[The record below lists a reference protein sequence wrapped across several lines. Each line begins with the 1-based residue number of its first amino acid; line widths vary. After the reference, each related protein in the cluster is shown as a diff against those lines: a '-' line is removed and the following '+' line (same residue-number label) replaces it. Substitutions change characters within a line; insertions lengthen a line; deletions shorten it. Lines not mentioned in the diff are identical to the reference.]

1 MFLLSPAKLLVILV
15 VALVVLGP
23 DKLPKVAKQLG
34 SLWADIRRYREK
46 LESEVR
52 SNFPDLPST
61 DTFTQAVRSPLT
73 FLESL
78 ADDHAD
84 DEAARS
90 GDPAGVRLDA
100 QVQTESET
108 PWQASSDCSESEA
121 HRPIELEDLVD
132 SCRHGTH
139 PFDVAHQI
147 RPERVPEVGLSELN

>member
-52 SNFPDLPST
+52 SSFPDLPSA

-73 FLESL
+73 LLESL
-78 ADDHAD
+78 ADNNAD
-84 DEAARS
+84 NEAARPH
-90 GDPAGVRLDA
+90 DAAGVRLDA
-100 QVQTESET
+100 QCQTEPET
-108 PWQASSDCSESEA
+108 QWNASSDCTESDV
-121 HRPIELEDLVD
+121 HKPIELEDLVD
-132 SCRHGTH
+132 SRGHGSH

-147 RPERVPEVGLSELN
+147 RPDAVPEVGSSELY

>member
-52 SNFPDLPST
+52 SSFPDLPSA

-78 ADDHAD
+78 ADDSVIAKRR
-84 DEAARS
+84 ALTTRPASGWTLGARPNRKHS
-90 GDPAGVRLDA
+90 GSFLRL
-100 QVQTESET
+100 
-108 PWQASSDCSESEA
+108 
-121 HRPIELEDLVD
+121 H
-132 SCRHGTH
+132 
-139 PFDVAHQI
+139 
-147 RPERVPEVGLSELN
+147 